1 MRSRSF
7 LLVASVA
14 FAVSLSPL
22 SAKAG
27 ALGDAAS
34 YIGNDLASPVTTDAW
49 LPFAIGSG
57 LTLALFATKSE
68 TSHPFQ
74 EKITRDRPLDR
85 WASFGDWSGK
95 MYPNMIY
102 TGAALLSAAFGH
114 ERGLVRAEEMALASI
129 YSGSVAALMKITF
142 QEGRPN
148 NPVDRKSFPSGH
160 ATTAFAFAGIVGAEH
175 GVWAAIPAY
184 IIATNTAYSRINDNK
199 HYLHDVVGGATL
211 GISYALGI
219 YYIRKE
225 REAAKT
231 AGREARP
238 VPLVALVPAPDLSGG
253 AIGALFSF

>member
-1 MRSRSF
+1 MSYRKFRPLLWP
-7 LLVASVA
+7 LLVVLSLAPISSRAGVGDVA
-14 FAVSLSPL
+14 R
-22 SAKAG
+22 
-27 ALGDAAS
+27 

-49 LPFAIGSG
+49 VPFAIGSG

-74 EKITRDRPLDR
+74 EKITRDRPLDKY
-85 WASFGDWSGK
+85 AKFGDWAGK

-211 GISYALGI
+211 GLSYALGI

-225 REAAKT
+225 REAAKA
-231 AGREARP
+231 AGRQMRP
-238 VPLVALVPAPDLSGG
+238 VPMLALVPAPDLKGG
-253 AIGALFSF
+253 LLGAMLSF

>member
-1 MRSRSF
+1 MLIRNCSQ
-7 LLVASVA
+7 LALVAMLIL
-14 FAVSLSPL
+14 SLSP
-22 SAKAG
+22 SRVHADV
-27 ALGDAAS
+27 GDVAS
-34 YIGNDLASPVTTDAW
+34 YIGNDLASPVITDAW
-49 LPFAIGSG
+49 IPFAIGSG
-57 LTLALFATKSE
+57 ITLALFATKSE

-74 EKITRDRPLDR
+74 EKITRNRPLDKY
-85 WASFGDWSGK
+85 AKFGDWAGK

-114 ERGLVRAEEMALASI
+114 ERGLVRAEEMALSSI

-199 HYLHDVVGGATL
+199 HYLHDVVGGATVGL
-211 GISYALGI
+211 SYALGI

-225 REAAKT
+225 REAAKA
-231 AGREARP
+231 AGRPIRS
-238 VPLVALVPAPDLSGG
+238 VPMLAVVPAPDLNGG
-253 AIGALFSF
+253 MVGGMLSF